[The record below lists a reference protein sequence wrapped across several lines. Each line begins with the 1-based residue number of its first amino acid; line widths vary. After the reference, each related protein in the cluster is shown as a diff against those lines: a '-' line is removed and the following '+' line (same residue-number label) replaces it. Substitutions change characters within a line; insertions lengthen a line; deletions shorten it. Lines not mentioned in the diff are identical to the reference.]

1 MDTFWTPP
9 DVYHK
14 ITLSERRWD
23 RRRKG
28 LQKEHRLAQKF
39 IEKEVNNMTKKDI
52 LDVLAEDYSAS
63 DVRDVAR
70 TLRDDYEYDSI
81 KISHAKEELCDELEG
96 IVWVFNIS

>member
-1 MDTFWTPP
+1 
-9 DVYHK
+9 
-14 ITLSERRWD
+14 
-23 RRRKG
+23 
-28 LQKEHRLAQKF
+28 
-39 IEKEVNNMTKKDI
+39 MTKKDI

-96 IVWVFNIS
+96 IVAKADLVEVLNSTLPGWDEEGDDDDSDGEEE